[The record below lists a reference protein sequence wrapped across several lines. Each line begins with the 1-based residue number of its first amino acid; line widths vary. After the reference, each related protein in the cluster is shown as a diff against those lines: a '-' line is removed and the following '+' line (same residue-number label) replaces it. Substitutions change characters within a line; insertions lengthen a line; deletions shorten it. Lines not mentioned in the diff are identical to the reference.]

1 MTWSPFF
8 TEVTPG
14 PTSTT
19 MPAPSCPRIAGNRPS
34 GSAPER
40 VNSSVW
46 HTPVALISTSTSPA
60 FGPSS
65 VTVVT
70 SSGLPFSN
78 ATAARTSIAV
88 SPWSRS
94 LVPPRMK
101 RGGIASTNAGPTN
114 AKGRGLRRALANP
127 DACRMSGFRLRYDAD
142 IGLGRLPALRVLL
155 LGVVV
160 RHRAGDDY
168 VLAVLPVYRRRH
180 LVLGGKLQ
188 RVDHAQHLIKVA
200 AGGHRIDQDELDLL
214 VRADDEHVAYGLIV
228 GGRAFRRIAGDG
240 GREHAVEL
248 GDVEIHVGDHRIV
261 GRVPLRL
268 LDVVRPARVFV
279 ERIDG
284 QADDLDAA
292 LVEFRLDLCHVSELG
307 GADRRE
313 VLGMPEQ
320 HHPLVADPIVKA
332 DLPFGR
338 LRFEIRGSIIDCE
351 SHSPPPSPG
360 CQCLRKRNRCSGRR
374 TQEPVFAN
382 RGSLSPR
389 GDEIR
394 IPSRWVRREG
404 TSRAG
409 RAQGKN
415 LRAAPAS
422 RPSDAL
428 PRRAALVHRHEVSA
442 RASMVGSR
450 S

>member
-8 TEVTPG
+8 TDVTPG

-101 RGGIASTNAGPTN
+101 RGGIASTNAGPAN

-127 DACRMSGFRLRYDAD
+127 DACRMSGFRLRHDAD
-142 IGLGRLPALRVLL
+142 IGLGRLPTLRVLF
-155 LGVVV
+155 LGVLV
-160 RHRAGDDY
+160 RYRPGDDH
-168 VLAVLPVYRRRH
+168 VLAMLPVHRRRH
-180 LVLGGKLQ
+180 LVLGGELK
-188 RVDHAQHLIKVA
+188 RVDHAQHLVEIA

-214 VRADDEHVAYGLIV
+214 VRADHEDVAYGLVV
-228 GGRAFRRIAGDG
+228 GGRALGRVAGHG
-240 GREHAVEL
+240 GGKHAVEL
-248 GDVEIHVGDHRIV
+248 RHVEVAVGDHRVI
-261 GRVPLRL
+261 GGEALRL
-268 LDVVRPARVFV
+268 LDVVGPAVMAGERV
-279 ERIDG
+279 DG
-284 QADDLDAA
+284 QADDLHAA
-292 LVEFRLDLCHVSELG
+292 LVELGLDLGHVAEFG

-313 VLGMPEQ
+313 VLGMREQ
-320 HHPLVADPIVKA
+320 HRPFVADPLVEA
-332 DLPFGR
+332 DLAFGGF
-338 LRFEIRGSIIDCE
+338 RFEIRRSVVDSE
-351 SHSPPPSPG
+351 SHDLPPSRG
-360 CQCLRKRNRCSGRR
+360 GHWVGR
-374 TQEPVFAN
+374 
-382 RGSLSPR
+382 
-389 GDEIR
+389 
-394 IPSRWVRREG
+394 
-404 TSRAG
+404 
-409 RAQGKN
+409 
-415 LRAAPAS
+415 
-422 RPSDAL
+422 
-428 PRRAALVHRHEVSA
+428 
-442 RASMVGSR
+442 
-450 S
+450 